1 MSKQGTGTVL
11 PVSNGETRVTGGTGH
26 VNVGG
31 TVYQGT
37 NIGGGKVQTPDGKI
51 HG

>member
-1 MSKQGTGTVL
+1 MSNQGNGTVL
-11 PVSNGETRVTGGTGH
+11 PVGNGETRQTGMTGH

-37 NIGGGKVQTPDGKI
+37 NMPGGKVMTPDGKI

>member
-1 MSKQGTGTVL
+1 MSDNKGTGT
-11 PVSNGETRVTGGTGH
+11 PIPIPNEPRITGGTGH

-31 TVYQGT
+31 TVVQGT